1 MTTTDGTHPTTRR
14 IRPLM
19 RRMSADHVQLA
30 RPPAPLPVQG
40 SSSGWIVRR
49 DQALVAL
56 TAAGLTGPV
65 VSALT
70 VGCVRLGTGEVLVHV
85 PGESVDVRVPGCPDG
100 HAVCGAC
107 AVHRWVRALE
117 LSVQH
122 TDPWVIP
129 AILARAPALTASAQH
144 DCLPG
149 RSVDPAVVP
158 LMLLPAIDQWG
169 PVPSRASTRSSAGA
183 GRAVP
188 SAIDRRTRPGQTFP
202 GP

>member
-19 RRMSADHVQLA
+19 RRVSADHVQLA

-49 DQALVAL
+49 DQALAAL
-56 TAAGLTGPV
+56 TAVGLTAPA

-85 PGESVDVRVPGCPDG
+85 PGEPVDVRVPGCPDG
-100 HAVCGAC
+100 RAVCGAC
-107 AVHRWVRALE
+107 AVQRWVRALE
-117 LSVQH
+117 LTVQH

-129 AILARAPALTASAQH
+129 AILARAPALTASADH

-158 LMLLPAIDQWG
+158 LALLPPIDQWG
-169 PVPSRASTRSSAGA
+169 PLPDRSSTRPFTVGA
-183 GRAVP
+183 RAVP
-188 SAIDRRTRPGQTFP
+188 SAIDRRVRPGQPFP
-202 GP
+202 SR